1 MTQNTTSKS
10 KIFSIRI
17 DNDILNH
24 VQEMAKRE
32 DLSVSYI
39 IRKALRKGL
48 NLPQLAK
55 DTPVQLPENWE

>member
-1 MTQNTTSKS
+1 MEA
-10 KIFSIRI
+10 
-17 DNDILNH
+17 DILNH
-24 VQEMAKRE
+24 VQEMAKRD
-32 DLSVSYI
+32 DLPVSYI